1 MSAKTGESPPLAP
14 AFAAGTPSPSRCPG
28 PPAHQRALRRDRSFC
43 LLRNVIPRD
52 EVPAVREGFLRARA
66 AHQAATAALNEAFPP
81 PQTPEATQQAI
92 ESGLAEIQET
102 LTDPGTTRT
111 EAIALVDALAA
122 RLREQG
128 ISSTNGPLG
137 GQGGRNAGK
146 AAPLPTHEIS
156 YFPEFSAHIANPLLL
171 SVVRNVLDPHARV
184 YQVEF
189 GKTLP
194 GGNKNTDSRGWHTDP
209 PHDLSYAPGAVAQP
223 FPNVCM
229 SLVTVWYLSDVDA
242 TNGGT
247 VRPAPPPCFLPVSLP
262 LKGCPRSLCC
272 LVRTATRETRA
283 GRSTALIRESLSPES
298 SKSSPRRAACSFR
311 TPACSTAVRPLTQ
324 LPFGLPS
331 APAPFSYSYPL
342 SRAVAANPSDSD
354 RVGCVVR
361 YAPFC
366 SGWSFGSMR

>member
-1 MSAKTGESPPLAP
+1 MIPP
-14 AFAAGTPSPSRCPG
+14 
-28 PPAHQRALRRDRSFC
+28 
-43 LLRNVIPRD
+43 D

-247 VRPAPPPCFLPVSLP
+247 VRPRSPLLPSCSLSRP
-262 LKGCPRSLCC
+262 LVPRSLCC
-272 LVRTATRETRA
+272 LVLTATRETHA
-283 GRSTALIRESLSPES
+283 ARSTASIRASLSPES
-298 SKSSPRRAACSFR
+298 SKSSPRRAAC
-311 TPACSTAVRPLTQ
+311 
-324 LPFGLPS
+324 
-331 APAPFSYSYPL
+331 
-342 SRAVAANPSDSD
+342 
-354 RVGCVVR
+354 
-361 YAPFC
+361 
-366 SGWSFGSMR
+366 